1 MDLVSKKGNSNYKRY
16 LTMGNM
22 EELKESFGNVLSE
35 KKRKDLGRLEKDLR
49 RDGMNDGKIKKINEF
64 IDKVR
69 REEANRGEIL
79 QR

>member
-1 MDLVSKKGNSNYKRY
+1 
-16 LTMGNM
+16 MGNM